1 MRKKLICIFF
11 SLITFLSVG
20 CRSNNSGYKSE
31 EEFNK
36 SVKSIYFN
44 NEYAMGVAKKYME
57 ALKSSDLNT
66 IRGLSIEEIDENI
79 IIPPSGEV
87 VVTGI
92 KEDGV
97 SQMGGKAV
105 FKYDVTRA
113 KDGEP
118 RAYLEEYYL
127 EIDKTPDEEYKVSML
142 KAVQKCNIFKENEKL
157 KIRKE
162 DDVKI
167 NTLIE
172 LDNIP
177 DRAYPKVN
185 VIDIAK
191 VDVPKDD
198 FSAIGLSFTGEKVA
212 ISTYSGNKSY
222 IGVVDVEDSK
232 STSTKEGEDEGK
244 KEKKDDNDKI
254 VGKKIVTLDILEG
267 ASIKS
272 LNFSDDEGYI
282 VVNYEKDGA
291 RRFKVYKSGGDI
303 VALELDDI
311 FSEKAYNLVYEK
323 IQDNSIMM
331 EVIPLESGEKT
342 DAGLTG
348 KYKISLKDF
357 KLQKL

>member
-1 MRKKLICIFF
+1 MRKKLICILLGF
-11 SLITFLSVG
+11 ITFLSVG
-20 CRSNNSGYKSE
+20 CKNSDSEYKSE
-31 EEFNK
+31 EEFKK
-36 SVKSIYFN
+36 SVESIYFN
-44 NEYAMGVAKKYME
+44 NEHAMNVAKKYME
-57 ALKSSDLNT
+57 ALKNSDLNI
-66 IRGLSIEEIDENI
+66 IRGLSTENVEENI

-92 KEDGV
+92 KEEGV
-97 SQMGGKAV
+97 SQMGGKAM

-113 KDGEP
+113 KEGEP
-118 RAYLEEYYL
+118 KAYLEEYYL
-127 EIDKTPDEEYKVSML
+127 EVDKTPNEEYKVSML
-142 KAVQKCNIFKENEKL
+142 KAVPKYNIFKDKEKL
-157 KIRKE
+157 KIRKS
-162 DDVKI
+162 DDVEI

-191 VDVPKDD
+191 IDVPKDE

-222 IGVVDVEDSK
+222 IGVVDVEDSE
-232 STSTKEGEDEGK
+232 STVSKEGEDEGK
-244 KEKKDDNDKI
+244 EKEEDKDKT

-267 ASIKS
+267 AAIKS
-272 LNFSDDEGYI
+272 LNFSDDDGYV
-282 VVNYEKDGA
+282 VVNYDKEGA
-291 RRFKVYKSGGDI
+291 RRFKVYQSSGDI

-311 FSEKAYNLVYEK
+311 FSEKDYNLIYEK

-331 EVIPLESGEKT
+331 EITAVKGKDKT
-342 DAGLTG
+342 DATLTG